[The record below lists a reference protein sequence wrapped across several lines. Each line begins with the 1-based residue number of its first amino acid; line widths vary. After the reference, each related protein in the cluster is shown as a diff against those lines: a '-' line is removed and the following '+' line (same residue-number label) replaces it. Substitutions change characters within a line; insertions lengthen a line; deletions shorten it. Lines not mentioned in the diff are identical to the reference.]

1 MCGTELNQRTIVLAC
16 AALTSLA
23 IPAAQNSA
31 LAISRDFTVV
41 TAQSSI
47 AISGTV
53 TNTTF
58 GTAPITQ
65 QGPGGLTTT
74 YSGTIKTDREPAAIE
89 FVDGSVVTANNS
101 GSWQPLPDA
110 SDGSSPAN
118 YGARAGFLGGFV
130 VVNFAGRNLVA
141 GLVGSPS
148 AIDGSGQFDLAS
160 TSIVFASGD
169 LAYRGPLG
177 NPASTATLANQAGA
191 LSGSGTFVATMQNGT
206 TTETITLP
214 VSATFQFAADAS
226 TSINLTLTGQV
237 VAKATFTPP
246 PGDYNENGVVD
257 AADYVLWREKLGSPT
272 SLPNDD
278 TPGVGD
284 DDYTRWR
291 AHFGQ
296 TISGAGGSPSGGT
309 SVPEPSVLLLLS
321 WAISLFAAGTG
332 KRNSCGTE
340 LA

>member
-1 MCGTELNQRTIVLAC
+1 MCGTIFDRPVIVWAC
-16 AALTSLA
+16 AVLTSLA
-23 IPAAQNSA
+23 IPPAQNSA
-31 LAISRDFTVV
+31 LASSRNFAVV

-74 YSGTIKTDREPAAIE
+74 YSGTIKTDREAAAIE

-118 YGARAGFLGGFV
+118 YGARAGFLGGFAI
-130 VVNFAGRNLVA
+130 VNFAGRNLVA
-141 GLVGSPS
+141 GLVGSPT
-148 AIDGSGQFDLAS
+148 AVDGSGQFDLAS

-169 LAYRGPLG
+169 LAYRGPFG
-177 NPASTATLANQAGA
+177 NPVGTATLATQAGA
-191 LSGSGTFVATMQNGT
+191 LSGSGTFVSTMQNGT

-214 VSATFQFAADAS
+214 VNATFQFAADAS

-257 AADYVLWREKLGSPT
+257 AADYVLWREKLGSST

-278 TPGVGD
+278 TAGVGD

-296 TISGAGGSPSGGT
+296 TISGAASSLSDATPT
-309 SVPEPSVLLLLS
+309 PEPSLLLLLG
-321 WAISLFAAGTG
+321 WAIGLFVAGYRNRNVG
-332 KRNSCGTE
+332 KT
-340 LA
+340 